1 MILKGNQRGGG
12 ADLALHLMNAHDNER
27 IEIAE
32 IRGTVADD
40 LYGAF
45 GEFEAIAA
53 GTRCKKPLYSL
64 SINPSAPL
72 TREQYAAAIDRIEEG
87 LGLSG
92 QARAVVFHVK
102 NGREHCHV
110 VWSRVD
116 PQSMRAVHIA
126 HDRMKLRTLS
136 RELAREFGLEIPE
149 GIAQDHGGEREKK
162 RDITLAEKAQAA
174 KSGLS
179 PDDRKAAVTDAF
191 RRSDSAE
198 AFRAALAEKG
208 FVLARGDQ
216 RGYVLVDRD
225 GDVHSLARQMAGV
238 RTREIKRLLEG
249 MALES
254 LPNVAEAKDL
264 VRIKQKA
271 LADAVRDRVNERMKD
286 AVKRLTDNQAKR
298 RAPLDLERQKIE
310 IMHRSERLALH
321 AAQKAEM
328 LNPFTRAAAAMFGL
342 LGRLPSLRS
351 VMKPLYRS
359 KLNPVERQSRERA
372 ALQRRHV
379 REREMV
385 ARKEEILKK
394 LDAKERLSLQ
404 TKLRRTIRQEELAKR
419 EHTHERADQFRTNAI
434 DAAQPKDDGSEKS
447 LKNAWRERKEELAR
461 QNGQRRKPAP
471 GHRFDRNDPS

>member
-27 IEIAE
+27 IEIAQ

-72 TREQYAAAIDRIEEG
+72 SREQYAAAIDRIEEG

-92 QARAVVFHVK
+92 QGRAVVFHVK

-110 VWSRVD
+110 VWSRID
-116 PQSMRAVHIA
+116 AKSMRAIHIA

-136 RELAREFGLEIPE
+136 RELAHEFSLELPQ
-149 GIAQDHGGEREKK
+149 GIAQDQRGEREKK
-162 RDITLAEKAQAA
+162 QDITLAENAQAA

-208 FVLARGDQ
+208 FVLAQGDQ
-216 RGYVLVDRD
+216 RGFVVVDRD
-225 GDVHSLARQMAGV
+225 GDVHSLARQIAGI
-238 RTREIKRLLEG
+238 RTREIKRLLDG
-249 MALES
+249 MRLTS

-264 VRIKQKA
+264 VRLKQKS

-286 AVKRLTDNQAKR
+286 AARRLANDQAKR
-298 RAPLDLERQKIE
+298 RAPLDLERQKQE
-310 IMHRSERLALH
+310 IIHRSERLALH

-342 LGRLPSLRS
+342 FGRLPSLRS
-351 VMKPLYRS
+351 VLKPLYRS
-359 KLNPVERQSRERA
+359 RLNPVERQSQERA
-372 ALQRRHV
+372 ALQRRHL
-379 REREMV
+379 RERQMI

-404 TKLRRTIRQEELAKR
+404 TKLRRTIRQEEMAKR

-434 DAAQPKDDGSEKS
+434 DAAQPKLDASGKP
-447 LKNAWRERKEELAR
+447 LKNTWRGRKEELER
-461 QNGQRRKPAP
+461 KNGQRRKPAP
-471 GHRFDRNDPS
+471 GYRFDRNEPS

>member
-27 IEIAE
+27 IEIAQ

-64 SINPSAPL
+64 SINPSEPL

-110 VWSRVD
+110 VWSRID

-136 RELAREFGLEIPE
+136 RELAREYGLELPE
-149 GIAQDHGGEREKK
+149 GIAQDRGGEREPSQ
-162 RDITLAEKAQAA
+162 DITLAERAQAA
-174 KSGLS
+174 KSGMS
-179 PDDRKAAVTDAF
+179 PEERKAAVTTAF

-198 AFRAALAEKG
+198 AFRAALAEEG
-208 FVLARGDQ
+208 FMLARGDQ

-225 GDVHSLARQMAGV
+225 GDVHSLARQIAGV
-238 RTREIKRLLEG
+238 RTREVKRLLEPIP
-249 MALES
+249 ADS
-254 LPNVAEAKDL
+254 LPDVAQAKEL
-264 VRIKQKA
+264 MRQREKA
-271 LADAVRDRVNERMKD
+271 LGEAVRARVNERMRD
-286 AVKRLTDNQAKR
+286 AASKLAEQQAKR
-298 RAPLDLERQKIE
+298 RAPLDLARQQQE

-321 AAQKAEM
+321 AAQKSEIEK
-328 LNPFTRAAAAMFGL
+328 PFARAAAMVFGL
-342 LGRLPSLRS
+342 IGRLPSLRS
-351 VMKPLYRS
+351 VLKPLYRS
-359 KLNPVERQSRERA
+359 RLNPIERQNRERL
-372 ALQRRHV
+372 ALQRRHL
-379 REREMV
+379 REREMI
-385 ARKEEILKK
+385 ARKEEVLKK

-404 TKLRRTIRQEELAKR
+404 TGLRRKVRLEEMARR
-419 EHTHERADQFRTNAI
+419 EQSHTRADQFRTNAL
-434 DAAQPKDDGSEKS
+434 DASHPKQDVQGGK
-447 LKNAWRERKEELAR
+447 LKTAWRDRKEEMS
-461 QNGQRRKPAP
+461 RKT
-471 GHRFDRNDPS
+471 GLRKTRGYGYKIDRNDPS

>member
-27 IEIAE
+27 VEIAQ
-32 IRGTVADD
+32 ISGTVADD

-72 TREQYAAAIDRIEEG
+72 SRKQYTAAIDRIEEG

-136 RELAREFGLEIPE
+136 RELARDFGLELPD
-149 GIAQDHGGEREKK
+149 GIAQDRGGEREHKQ
-162 RDITLAEKAQAA
+162 DITLAEKAQAA
-174 KSGLS
+174 KSGLN
-179 PDDRKAAVTDAF
+179 PEERKAAVTDAF

-198 AFRAALAEKG
+198 AFRAALAERG
-208 FVLARGDQ
+208 FILAQGDQ
-216 RGYVLVDRD
+216 RGYVLVDKD
-225 GDVHSLARQMAGV
+225 GDVHSLARQMNGI

-249 MALES
+249 TPAHS
-254 LPNVAEAKDL
+254 LPDVAQAKDL
-264 VRIKQKA
+264 VRQRLNA
-271 LADAVRDRVNERMKD
+271 LSDAVRDRVNERMKD
-286 AVKRLTDNQAKR
+286 AVRQLAEKQTKR
-298 RAPLDLERQKIE
+298 RSPLDLERQQQE
-310 IMHRSERLALH
+310 ILHRSERIALH
-321 AAQKAEM
+321 AAQKSEM
-328 LNPFTRAAAAMFGL
+328 QKPFARAAAMVFGL
-342 LGRLPSLRS
+342 FGRLPALRS
-351 VMKPLYRS
+351 VLKPIYRS
-359 KLNPVERQSRERA
+359 KLNPVERQNHERT
-372 ALQRRHV
+372 ALQRRHL
-379 REREMV
+379 REREIV
-385 ARKEEILKK
+385 VRKEEVLKK

-404 TKLRRTIRQEELAKR
+404 TKLRQTIRIEEVAKR
-419 EHTHERADQFRTNAI
+419 KRSQERYDQFATNNLDVSVSRSAAATAKSKWRQRTDSCHRQSSATRKRPPGYRF
-434 DAAQPKDDGSEKS
+434 QKDE
-447 LKNAWRERKEELAR
+447 
-461 QNGQRRKPAP
+461 PT
-471 GHRFDRNDPS
+471 